1 MAIDTTQAGWTY
13 LYRCHA
19 DNISD
24 SVAAHPNS
32 YKPIAVRLM
41 KIKCCGATGPPE
53 ENIDFSPIVI

>member
-32 YKPIAVRLM
+32 YKPFAVRLM
-41 KIKCCGATGPPE
+41 
-53 ENIDFSPIVI
+53 